1 MNWSLGASAWTI
13 ALGLVLWL
21 AAGAICY
28 LNWSRAGR
36 RPSNAWLELLRF
48 VIVTLLGLTLLQP
61 ELVQTIKR
69 TEKPLVAVLVDRSGS
84 MATRDIQAETIQSRT
99 DWVEGQ
105 LTEDF
110 RRALERKARVEIEE
124 FSPPVSAETNLSAA
138 PLGTDLNAALEKT
151 FQREQNLQAV
161 LLLSDGDWNQGKS
174 PAAAGIRY
182 REQGIPI
189 YSVAVGRETPLPDLA
204 LEVVNAPSYG
214 LFGEQITI
222 PFAIQSHLPEEVK
235 TTVTLLDG
243 SREETRKEITVPA
256 FGQVQDAL
264 LWYPRSVGDVALTL
278 QIPVHPSEALPDNNR
293 QDFRIAVRV
302 DKLRVLVIDSLPR
315 WEYRYLRNALARDP
329 GVEMNSLLFHPGL
342 GPGGGRGYLDRFPD
356 SKEALSKYDVVFLGD
371 VGIGRGELTDGDAD
385 LLKGLVEQQ
394 ASGLVFVPGRRGRIL
409 SLAQSALKDLIPVV
423 FDEKRPEGIALQN
436 EAVLTLTTQGKGHL
450 LTRFDADESIN
461 AQTWLNLPGFFWS
474 AAVEKSRPGSEVL
487 AVHSS
492 LRNASGRLPLLATRS
507 AGAGKVLFLG
517 TDSAWRW
524 RRGVEDKYHYRFWSQ
539 VVRWMAHQRHLSE
552 KEGIRLAYS
561 PEAPQPRDTVFLQAT
576 VLNSA
581 GFPAE
586 GGPILATVTAP
597 DGRSEQLQFTAV
609 EGGWG
614 VFHSSFTPTAAGKYK
629 ILLNAEA
636 HGRKLETELSV
647 QSRVIE
653 RIGQPVNR
661 AILAEL
667 ATLTGGASA
676 MIDGFTNIVAQIAM
690 APEPKPLERRTRLW
704 SSPWWGGSILAL
716 LTLYWIGR
724 KLNGLL

>member
-1 MNWSLGASAWTI
+1 M
-13 ALGLVLWL
+13 ALGLLLWV

-28 LNWSRAGR
+28 LNWSRGGR
-36 RPSNAWLELLRF
+36 RTKGSWLELLRF
-48 VIVTLLGLTLLQP
+48 VIVTMLGLTLLQP

-69 TEKPLVAVLVDRSGS
+69 TEKPLVAILVDRSGS
-84 MATRDIQAETIQSRT
+84 MGTRDIQGETIRARSE
-99 DWVEGQ
+99 WVEAQ
-105 LTEDF
+105 LTPEVQ
-110 RRALERKARVEIEE
+110 RALEKNARVAVEE
-124 FSPPVSAETNLSAA
+124 FGLPAPASTNASVA
-138 PLGTDLNAALEKT
+138 PAGTDLNAALEKT

-161 LLLSDGDWNQGKS
+161 LLLTDGDWNQGKS
-174 PAAAGIRY
+174 PAAAGFRY

-189 YSVAVGRETPLPDLA
+189 YSVAVGRETPLPDLS

-235 TTVTLLDG
+235 TTVTLFDG
-243 SREETRKEITVPA
+243 QREETRKEITIPA
-256 FGQVQDAL
+256 FGQVQDAV
-264 LWYPRSVGDVALTL
+264 LWYPRSVGDVALAM
-278 QIPVHPSEALPDNNR
+278 QIPIHPSEALTNNNR
-293 QDFRIAVRV
+293 QSFQISVRV
-302 DKLRVLVIDSLPR
+302 DKLRVLVVDSVPR

-329 GVEMNSLLFHPGL
+329 GVEMNSLLFHPQL
-342 GPGGGRGYLDRFPD
+342 GPGGGRGYLERFPD

-371 VGIGRGELTDGDAD
+371 VGVGQSELTETDAE

-394 ASGLVFVPGRRGRIL
+394 ASGLVFVPGRRGRVL
-409 SLAQSALKDLIPVV
+409 SLANSSLKDLLPVV
-423 FDEKRPEGIALQN
+423 LDDKRPEGIALQN

-450 LTRFDADESIN
+450 LTRFDTDENAN

-487 AVHSS
+487 AVHSA

-524 RRGVEDKYHYRFWSQ
+524 RRGVEDKFHYRFWSQ

-561 PEAPQPRDTVFLQAT
+561 PEAPQPGDTVFLQAT
-576 VLNSA
+576 ILNAA

-586 GGPILATVTAP
+586 GGPIQATVTAP
-597 DGRSEQLQFTAV
+597 DGRAEQLQFASI

-614 VFHSSFTPTAAGKYK
+614 VFQSTFTPAAAGKYK
-629 ILLNAEA
+629 VLLNAEA
-636 HGRKLETELSV
+636 HGRKLETDLAV
-647 QSRVIE
+647 QSRVVE

-667 ATLTGGASA
+667 ASLTSGASA
-676 MIDGFTNIVAQIAM
+676 LADGFADIVAQIAT
-690 APEPKPLERRTRLW
+690 APEPKPLERRIRLW
-704 SSPWWGGSILAL
+704 SNPWWGGAILAL
-716 LTLYWIGR
+716 LTVYWIGR